1 MLQDQNIK
9 GFTLLELLV
18 VISIV
23 ALVSAIGM
31 PNFMSWQKDREVRT
45 AAEKIANAIN
55 MANTRTANGSL
66 EVVKITFES
75 TPSSTSFTTVGIDRK
90 KFSDRLN
97 KGLDVKCKNDA
108 NWFTNTIDQQTFSV
122 ATNLTKKSS
131 ICFSLREKNY
141 ATDGIF
147 NGQQNINLEN
157 SSNVTDKFIM
167 ICRSGSSCPGKHSYL
182 IEWTRFGNVNKFKWS
197 KSGAWTRM

>member
-55 MANTRTANGSL
+55 MANTRTTNGSL

-75 TPSSTSFTTVGIDRK
+75 TTSSTSITTVGIDRK
-90 KFSDRLN
+90 KLCN
-97 KGLDVKCKNDA
+97 
-108 NWFTNTIDQQTFSV
+108 
-122 ATNLTKKSS
+122 
-131 ICFSLREKNY
+131 
-141 ATDGIF
+141 
-147 NGQQNINLEN
+147 
-157 SSNVTDKFIM
+157 
-167 ICRSGSSCPGKHSYL
+167 
-182 IEWTRFGNVNKFKWS
+182 
-197 KSGAWTRM
+197 

>member
-75 TPSSTSFTTVGIDRK
+75 TASSTSVTTVGIDRK
-90 KFSDRLN
+90 NFSDRLN
-97 KGLDVKCKNDA
+97 KGLDVTCKNDA
-108 NWFTNTIDQQTFSV
+108 KWFTKTIDQQTFSV

-141 ATDGIF
+141 GTDGIF
-147 NGQQNINLEN
+147 NGQININLEN

-167 ICRSGSSCPGKHSYL
+167 ICRSGSGCPGKYSYL
-182 IEWTRFGNVNKFKWS
+182 IEWTRFGNVNKFKRS

>member
-66 EVVKITFES
+66 EVVRITFES
-75 TPSSTSFTTVGIDRK
+75 SPSSTSFTTVGIDRK
-90 KFSDRLN
+90 NFSERLN
-97 KGLDVKCKNDA
+97 NGLDVECKNDA
-108 NWFTNTIDQQTFSV
+108 KWFTKTIDQQTFSV

-141 ATDGIF
+141 GTDGIF

-167 ICRSGSSCPGKHSYL
+167 ICRSGSGCPGKYSYL
-182 IEWTRFGNVNKFKWS
+182 IEWTRFGNVNKFKMS

>member
-1 MLQDQNIK
+1 VLQDQNIK

-75 TPSSTSFTTVGIDRK
+75 TGSSTSVTTVGIDRK

-108 NWFTNTIDQQTFSV
+108 NWFTKTIDQQTFSV

-131 ICFSLREKNY
+131 ICSKILIPSL
-141 ATDGIF
+141 F
-147 NGQQNINLEN
+147 
-157 SSNVTDKFIM
+157 
-167 ICRSGSSCPGKHSYL
+167 
-182 IEWTRFGNVNKFKWS
+182 
-197 KSGAWTRM
+197 

>member
-1 MLQDQNIK
+1 
-9 GFTLLELLV
+9 
-18 VISIV
+18 
-23 ALVSAIGM
+23 
-31 PNFMSWQKDREVRT
+31 
-45 AAEKIANAIN
+45 
-55 MANTRTANGSL
+55 MANTRTTNGSL

-75 TPSSTSFTTVGIDRK
+75 TTSSTSVTTVGIDRK

-97 KGLDVKCKNDA
+97 RGLDVECKNDA
-108 NWFTNTIDQQTFSV
+108 NWFTKTIDQQTFSV

-141 ATDGIF
+141 GTDGIF

-167 ICRSGSSCPGKHSYL
+167 ICPSGSGCPGKYSYL
-182 IEWTRFGNVNKFKWS
+182 IEWTRFGNVNKFKMS

>member
-31 PNFMSWQKDREVRT
+31 PNFMSWQKDRGVRT

-75 TPSSTSFTTVGIDRK
+75 TASSTSVTTVGIDRK

-108 NWFTNTIDQQTFSV
+108 NWFTKTIDQQTFSV

-141 ATDGIF
+141 GTDGIF

-167 ICRSGSSCPGKHSYL
+167 ICRSGSGCPGKHSYL

>member
-90 KFSDRLN
+90 NFSERLN
-97 KGLDVKCKNDA
+97 KGLDVECKNDA
-108 NWFTNTIDQQTFSV
+108 KWFTKTIDQQTFSV

-141 ATDGIF
+141 GTDGIF

-167 ICRSGSSCPGKHSYL
+167 ICRSGSGCPGKHSYL
-182 IEWTRFGNVNKFKWS
+182 IEWTRFGNVNKFKRS